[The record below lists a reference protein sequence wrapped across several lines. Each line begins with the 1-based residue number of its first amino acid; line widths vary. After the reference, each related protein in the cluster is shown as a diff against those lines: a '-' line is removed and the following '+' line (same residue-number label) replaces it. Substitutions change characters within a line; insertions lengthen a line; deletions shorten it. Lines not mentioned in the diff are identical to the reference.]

1 VIKKKQSICIIPIKS
16 FSQRVKNKNFKF
28 IGKKPLFKI
37 IIEKIIKAKCFDE
50 IIIDSDS
57 DVIKKFC
64 SKINIKYIDRHHS
77 LKKVKTNG
85 NDILNYWMKK
95 EPNYD
100 TYFLA
105 HVTSPFVKTISIKQ
119 CVKKFLNNSR
129 YNSVFTATKEFSWY
143 WFKNKPINFKK
154 YKLCRSQDLTPV
166 IRDTTFLYGIS
177 KKEFIKKK
185 SRIGSKP
192 LIYYL
197 DEIESVDINN
207 EFDFFVSRN
216 INKFYFN

>member
-1 VIKKKQSICIIPIKS
+1 MTNKQKSICIIPIKS
-16 FSQRVKNKNFKF
+16 FSQRVKNKNFKL

-37 IIEKIIKAKCFDE
+37 IIEKINKAKCFDE

-64 SKINIKYIDRHHS
+64 IKKNIKYMDRHHS
-77 LKKVKTNG
+77 LKKVITNG

-100 TYFLA
+100 FYFLA
-105 HVTSPFVKTISIKQ
+105 HVTSPFVKTISIKK

-129 YNSVFTATKEFSWY
+129 YNSVFTATNEFSWY
-143 WFKNKPINFKK
+143 WFQNKPINFIK
-154 YKLCRSQDLTPV
+154 YKLCRSQDLTPIV
-166 IRDTTFLYGIS
+166 RDATFMYGIS
-177 KKEFIKKK
+177 KKEFMKKK

-197 DEIESVDINN
+197 DQIEAMDINN
-207 EFDFFVSRN
+207 EFDLFISRN
-216 INKFYFN
+216 INKFYF